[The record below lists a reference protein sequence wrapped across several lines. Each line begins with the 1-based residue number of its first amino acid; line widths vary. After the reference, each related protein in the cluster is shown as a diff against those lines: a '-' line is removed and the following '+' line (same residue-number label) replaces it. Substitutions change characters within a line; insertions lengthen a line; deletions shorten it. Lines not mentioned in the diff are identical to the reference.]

1 MPSHCPKCRCLL
13 PPPDA
18 SDWNRLPTRDK
29 ERILE
34 RMAVN
39 KGSERP
45 NGAGH
50 GALVRFEVDET
61 GEIVAHDCR

>member
-1 MPSHCPKCRCLL
+1 
-13 PPPDA
+13 
-18 SDWNRLPTRDK
+18 
-29 ERILE
+29 
-34 RMAVN
+34 MAVN

>member
-1 MPSHCPKCRCLL
+1 MSRCPKCGHTQ
-13 PPPDA
+13 PAPSPADFE
-18 SDWNRLPTRDK
+18 RLPTRDK

-34 RMAVN
+34 RLAVN